1 MEVLKHMNK
10 IKKFFSGKGYYIAL
24 ILCATAIGISGY
36 LYYRNAD
43 NKPQT
48 QKDVAVIAT
57 EAKQEQPVAGTQPI
71 GGGSNPTTP
80 EATKPSTVTKPMVT
94 AAPVEGEIVV
104 VYAMEALGYN
114 PTTRDWRTHNGI
126 DIAAA
131 AGTPVC
137 AAAAGTV
144 YTVYEDETMGTTVV
158 LRHQDGYVTCYA
170 SLDKEVAVAVGES
183 VDVGQKLG
191 VVGTTALL
199 EGAIG
204 EHVHFSVTCNDE
216 PVDPAEF
223 LNQE

>member
-1 MEVLKHMNK
+1 MNK

-48 QKDVAVIAT
+48 AKDVAVIAT
-57 EAKQEQPVAGTQPI
+57 EEQQAAVGTQPI
-71 GGGSNPTTP
+71 SDKPTSSTP
-80 EATKPSTVTKPMVT
+80 EVSEPVKVTKPMIT
-94 AAPVEGEIVV
+94 AAPVKGQTVAA
-104 VYAMEALGYN
+104 YAMDALGYN

-126 DIAAA
+126 DIAAD
-131 AGTPVC
+131 AGTQVC

-144 YTVYEDETMGTTVV
+144 YTIFEDDTMGTTVV
-158 LRHQDGYVTCYA
+158 LRHEGGYVTCYA
-170 SLDKEVAVAVGES
+170 SLDEEVAVSIGDS

-191 VVGTTALL
+191 TVGTTALL

-204 EHVHFSVTCNDE
+204 EHVHFSVSCNDE
-216 PVDPAEF
+216 PVDPAQF